1 MVARLAQQVLQPPR
15 DLSKSEKASWE
26 YVRVSGL
33 GIIPGLCCPHHDQV
47 QSNGV
52 HRAKD
57 FDQMLLRNPG
67 EVGICIDNS
76 AAFIVEGDNWRTI
89 SADPEHGAGVR
100 RKVVDNGVVT
110 QSDLACEAAWLP
122 LEQIMCPPD
131 FVTLNLSRL

>member
-1 MVARLAQQVLQPPR
+1 M
-15 DLSKSEKASWE
+15 
-26 YVRVSGL
+26 RVSGL

-67 EVGICIDNS
+67 EVGICIDNN
-76 AAFIVEGDNWRTI
+76 AAFIVEGDKWRTI
-89 SADPEHGAGVR
+89 SADPDHGAGGR
-100 RKVVDNGVVT
+100 REGGNNGAVVE
-110 QSDLACEAAWLP
+110 SDLQSEAAWMP

-131 FVTLNLSRL
+131 FVTLKKVVALVNHERFRSLWSITM